1 ARSQRRVAAAGGR
14 SRRRR
19 PGAAAFCSRPW
30 PAPRRSR
37 RSEFP
42 EGSSRSTSPGPSKSS
57 EAVRARAL
65 LVDLHVRPSRRR
77 FTRHGLIVATVI
89 VVLIGVGVLVAYTF
103 LDEPLRRYT
112 EAKMNA
118 RLEGYSVS
126 IGKLHFSPVNFS
138 LDLRN
143 LVIVQNAQPDPPVA
157 NIERLYASVH
167 WRALLAGRVV

>member
-1 ARSQRRVAAAGGR
+1 TRVPSARWRSKRRMPGPAAI
-14 SRRRR
+14 
-19 PGAAAFCSRPW
+19 CSRPLL
-30 PAPRRSR
+30 ATRRSR

-77 FTRHGLIVATVI
+77 FTRPGLIVAPVI

-112 EAKMNA
+112 DAKMNA

-126 IGKLHFSPVNFS
+126 IGKLHF
-138 LDLRN
+138 
-143 LVIVQNAQPDPPVA
+143 
-157 NIERLYASVH
+157 
-167 WRALLAGRVV
+167 